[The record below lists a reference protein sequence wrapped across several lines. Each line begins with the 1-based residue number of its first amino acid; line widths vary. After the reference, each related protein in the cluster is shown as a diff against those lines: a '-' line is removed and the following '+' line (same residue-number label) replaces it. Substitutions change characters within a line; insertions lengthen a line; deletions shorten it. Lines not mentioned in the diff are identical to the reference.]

1 MHMKNPEKRANFI
14 TFAIIGAIIVIGI
27 GLLFFLNGANE
38 EEGVN
43 AVTADELQQQL
54 DQDGEVVAYFWQTG
68 CEYCEQVKPYV
79 EPLIEEYDA
88 VSINLAD
95 HNVWET
101 YGINGTPTIIRFED
115 GKEVGRIEG
124 AVSEQQYETFFKN
137 EEAKEE

>member
-1 MHMKNPEKRANFI
+1 MKNPEKRANFI
-14 TFAIIGAIIVIGI
+14 TFAIIGTIIVIGI

>member
-1 MHMKNPEKRANFI
+1 MKNPEKRANFI

-38 EEGVN
+38 EEAVN

>member
-1 MHMKNPEKRANFI
+1 MKNPEKRANFI

-27 GLLFFLNGANE
+27 GLLYFLNGNNTDD
-38 EEGVN
+38 GVN

-88 VSINLAD
+88 VSINLSD

-115 GKEVGRIEG
+115 GKEIGRIEG
-124 AVSEQQYETFFKN
+124 AVSEQQYKTFFKN

>member
-1 MHMKNPEKRANFI
+1 MKNPEKRANFI

-27 GLLFFLNGANE
+27 GLLYFLNGNNPDD
-38 EEGVN
+38 GVN

-88 VSINLAD
+88 VSINLSD
-95 HNVWET
+95 HNVWTT
-101 YGINGTPTIIRFED
+101 YGIEGTPTIIRFED

>member
-1 MHMKNPEKRANFI
+1 MKNPEKRANFI

>member
-1 MHMKNPEKRANFI
+1 MKNPEKRANFI

-27 GLLFFLNGANE
+27 ALLFVLNGNNNTDD
-38 EEGVN
+38 GVN
-43 AVTADELQQQL
+43 AVTAEELQQQL

-79 EPLIEEYDA
+79 EPMIEEYDA

-101 YGINGTPTIIRFED
+101 YGIQGTPTLIRFED

>member
-1 MHMKNPEKRANFI
+1 MKNPEKRANFI

-27 GLLFFLNGANE
+27 ALLFVLNGNDSDD
-38 EEGVN
+38 GVN
-43 AVTADELQQQL
+43 AVTAEELQQQL

-79 EPLIEEYDA
+79 EPMIEEYDA

-101 YGINGTPTIIRFED
+101 YGIQGTPTLIRFED

>member
-1 MHMKNPEKRANFI
+1 MKNPEKRANFI
-14 TFAIIGAIIVIGI
+14 TFAIIGAIIIIGI
-27 GLLFFLNGANE
+27 GLLYFLNGSNTE
-38 EEGVN
+38 DGVN

-54 DQDGEVVAYFWQTG
+54 NQDGEVVAYFWQTG

>member
-1 MHMKNPEKRANFI
+1 MKNPEKRANFI

-38 EEGVN
+38 DEGVN

>member
-1 MHMKNPEKRANFI
+1 MKNPEKRANFI

-54 DQDGEVVAYFWQTG
+54 DQDGEVVVYFWQTG

-95 HNVWET
+95 HNVWTT
-101 YGINGTPTIIRFED
+101 YGIEGTPTIIRFED

-124 AVSEQQYETFFKN
+124 AVSEQQYEAFFKN